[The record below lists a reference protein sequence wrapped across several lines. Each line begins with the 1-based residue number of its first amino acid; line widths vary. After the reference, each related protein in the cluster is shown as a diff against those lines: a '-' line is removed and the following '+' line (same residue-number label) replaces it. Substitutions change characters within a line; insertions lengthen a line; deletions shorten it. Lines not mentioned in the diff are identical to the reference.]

1 MGYEILTNGE
11 NLYGFCIWV
20 YANFY
25 RLEGLFN
32 VKEIK
37 IYGIFFALC
46 TDSKCVLFFIKA

>member
-32 VKEIK
+32 IKEIK
-37 IYGIFFALC
+37 VYG
-46 TDSKCVLFFIKA
+46 VLFILFIDFKGFYFL